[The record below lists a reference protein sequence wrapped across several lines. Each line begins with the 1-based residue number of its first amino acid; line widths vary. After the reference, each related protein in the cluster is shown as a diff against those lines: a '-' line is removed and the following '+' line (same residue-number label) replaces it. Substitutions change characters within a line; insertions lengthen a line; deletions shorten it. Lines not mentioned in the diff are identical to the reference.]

1 MLERQ
6 GRRHAINAILFS
18 TSQHLWRKLQ
28 LAAGSEITRDFARH
42 PSDSRGSRRVP
53 ATTAK
58 MARSKAVGHAH
69 KPRRQLSPGH
79 WGRTSSAT
87 FRIPPTKRQAAAD
100 QCQRRGTNGDGLCG
114 IARWYHQ
121 VPADIRCA
129 VMPVPYRA
137 ADGQEDL
144 AAPRERSTMN
154 TLHRILAYLFRG
166 KPKGPLVIG
175 WSYQNGQRVV
185 FRLPH

>member
-1 MLERQ
+1 MPFCSPLLNVC
-6 GRRHAINAILFS
+6 GGNCNS
-18 TSQHLWRKLQ
+18 S
-28 LAAGSEITRDFARH
+28 RDTK
-42 PSDSRGSRRVP
+42 SRGTSPGIPPIPEDRGECPGQRP
-53 ATTAK
+53 KTA
-58 MARSKAVGHAH
+58 RFNGYTQRAVGHAH

-87 FRIPPTKRQAAAD
+87 HRIPPTKRQAAAD
-100 QCQRRGTNGDGLCG
+100 QCRRRGTNGDGLRG

-121 VPADIRCA
+121 VPADLRCA

-144 AAPRERSTMN
+144 AAPGERSTMN

-166 KPKGPLVIG
+166 KPTGPLVIG